1 MHGRPLRYHVIV
13 PLNTC
18 FFFFGFFFFGGG
30 GPFSIRFSPLSHRN
44 VGGSSVIKSALGMFS
59 HLGKLRLLHN

>member
-13 PLNTC
+13 PLNTW
-18 FFFFGFFFFGGG
+18 FFLGGG